1 MHHRSTGSAAWLT
14 DSLFGHSQHQCNS
27 FAQDS
32 WIESKSLVCLQ
43 ECRCPEDG
51 GACTLEPGCKHKVS
65 LRRPSYHGVT
75 FLGLLLGLI
84 FGIGGL
90 AGYIYARGVPDWIP
104 VRAYWSGEMYQ
115 ELPETD
121 GI

>member
-1 MHHRSTGSAAWLT
+1 MP
-14 DSLFGHSQHQCNS
+14 FCY
-27 FAQDS
+27 AQDA